1 MNPPAQPIVLPA
13 RPRLEL
19 VLVHLLGA
27 MLLAPLA
34 AALSTLVSPMGPPF
48 AIAAVFALTAWSAAR
63 QWRDRLELH
72 ADRCVAWRNGRAREI
87 ALDDVANVAV
97 SLFDPRSG
105 FAAAQQVTVT
115 VTPRR
120 GPAAVARGYVSAVEP
135 GLTALAAA
143 LAARMGRRLDGGE
156 TLTFTDRARFS
167 PVVVVGGGF
176 VALAFLGV
184 FAAALARPLEAG
196 NLVTLLRVG
205 GVLAFF
211 GWGAIQ
217 WVRRWRASRK
227 SGGLAVSER
236 GVLPLSEVRPDAA
249 QAGGYRDAYGAA
261 AAWIPWGD
269 IASSALDGYGLTLR
283 SASRAEP
290 IALTAQTD
298 NLFVLDRLLTERIQR
313 ARGGALWESPTGVRV
328 AEEIGG
334 EPASV
339 SAEAASATGRAG
351 GGRAT

>member
-1 MNPPAQPIVLPA
+1 M
-13 RPRLEL
+13 
-19 VLVHLLGA
+19 
-27 MLLAPLA
+27 
-34 AALSTLVSPMGPPF
+34 
-48 AIAAVFALTAWSAAR
+48 
-63 QWRDRLELH
+63 
-72 ADRCVAWRNGRAREI
+72 
-87 ALDDVANVAV
+87 
-97 SLFDPRSG
+97 
-105 FAAAQQVTVT
+105 
-115 VTPRR
+115 
-120 GPAAVARGYVSAVEP
+120 
-135 GLTALAAA
+135 
-143 LAARMGRRLDGGE
+143 
-156 TLTFTDRARFS
+156 
-167 PVVVVGGGF
+167 
-176 VALAFLGV
+176 
-184 FAAALARPLEAG
+184 
-196 NLVTLLRVG
+196 
-205 GVLAFF
+205 
-211 GWGAIQ
+211 
-217 WVRRWRASRK
+217 
-227 SGGLAVSER
+227 
-236 GVLPLSEVRPDAA
+236 RPDAA